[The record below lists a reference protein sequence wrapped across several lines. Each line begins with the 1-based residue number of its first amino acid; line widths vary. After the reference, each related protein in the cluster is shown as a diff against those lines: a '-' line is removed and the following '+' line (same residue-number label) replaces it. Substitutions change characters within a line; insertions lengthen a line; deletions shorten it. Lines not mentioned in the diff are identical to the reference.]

1 MSDIDNP
8 LFKAFEVLGIQVG
21 DIFEDCSFHPVLC
34 LGADYKNDQ
43 LWGVSLVDGS
53 QPRCCSLLRCGVRK
67 LTPQEAWTIKMTG
80 PLAEEDAARIAEER
94 RWWNQSLRHE
104 VGMRSV
110 ATVMPAK
117 LSSGDQDFD

>member
-80 PLAEEDAARIAEER
+80 PLAEEDAARIAKER

-104 VGMRSV
+104 AGMRSV